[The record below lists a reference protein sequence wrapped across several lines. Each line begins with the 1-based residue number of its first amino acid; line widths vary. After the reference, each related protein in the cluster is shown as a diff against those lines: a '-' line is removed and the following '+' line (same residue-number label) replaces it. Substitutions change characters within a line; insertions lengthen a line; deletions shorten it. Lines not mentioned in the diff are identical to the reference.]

1 MKLVI
6 QRVKEASVKVKDKVI
21 AEIGKGIVVLI
32 GFEKGDN
39 VKEIDEKMR
48 FVRDKALNLRIFEDE
63 NRKMNLSVKD
73 IQGSILI
80 VSNFTLAALV
90 KKGRR
95 PSFDNALHPEMAK
108 VFFERFVAFFKECD
122 LNVQSGE
129 FGAYMQV
136 KIVNDGPLTFIIE
149 K

>member
-6 QRVKEASVKVKDKVI
+6 QRVKEASVKVEDRII
-21 AEIGKGIVVLI
+21 AEIGVGIVVLI

-39 VKEIDEKMR
+39 VKDIDEKMMY
-48 FVRDKALNLRIFEDE
+48 VRDKVLNLRIFEDE
-63 NRKMNLSVKD
+63 NGKMNLSVKD
-73 IQGSILI
+73 IQGSILL
-80 VSNFTLAALV
+80 VSNFTLAGSV
-90 KKGRR
+90 RKGRR

-108 VFFERFVAFFKECD
+108 VFFERFVGFFKECE

-136 KIVNDGPLTFIIE
+136 KIVNDGPVTFIIE